1 MPDQIKKKFRLFKSL
16 SAVLGSS
23 VQPFL
28 ILLRKELVVDWIMFK
43 SDTEEW
49 LCNK

>member
-1 MPDQIKKKFRLFKSL
+1 MPDQIKKVQILKSL

-23 VQPFL
+23 VKPFL
-28 ILLRKELVVDWIMFK
+28 ILLRKELIVDWIMFK